1 MTETLTICAQGLV
14 AYAMHPASML
24 TGLASNIPENLHREQ
39 SSQGSRNPFAD
50 ADSTEYLTDT
60 PDLVGD
66 TFAFL
71 GSEKRD
77 WLAGRF
83 VAVCWDMPELIA
95 REKEIVEGDKLKFR
109 MVM

>member
-1 MTETLTICAQGLV
+1 VLGLNRDCTDLLNDKP
-14 AYAMHPASML
+14 AM
-24 TGLASNIPENLHREQ
+24 
-39 SSQGSRNPFAD
+39 
-50 ADSTEYLTDT
+50 
-60 PDLVGD
+60 VGD

-83 VAVCWDMPELIA
+83 VATCWDMPELMA
-95 REKEIVEGDKLKFR
+95 RQEEIVEKDALKFR

>member
-1 MTETLTICAQGLV
+1 MPSPNHSPPFLPSPPERLTHIDVHGTDL
-14 AYAMHPASML
+14 L
-24 TGLASNIPENLHREQ
+24 N
-39 SSQGSRNPFAD
+39 
-50 ADSTEYLTDT
+50 DT
-60 PDLVGD
+60 PALVGD

-83 VAVCWDMPELIA
+83 VAVCWDMPELMA
-95 REKEIVEGDKLKFR
+95 RKEEIVEGDKLKFR